1 MATAGSRIGEAS
13 RASASGRR
21 VLLVLLLAYIFNFID
36 RQIIGVLAVPI
47 KAELALSDRQLGLM
61 GGIAFALFYSGLAI
75 PIAWLADRK
84 SRVNII
90 AFSVGLWSLFTAA
103 CGLAQNF
110 WQLFL
115 ARMGVG
121 IGEAGGVAP
130 SYALISDYFPPQK
143 RARALAFFSLGI
155 PIGSALGVF
164 FGGWIATHLD
174 WRSAFIIV
182 GLAGIPAALLVK
194 LAIREPVR
202 GGFDSADGAAS
213 DPAPPFLTV
222 IGTLAASP
230 SFWLLSFGAASGS
243 ILGYGLIFWL
253 PSFFSRSFDLALD
266 QVGWFYGSIVLV
278 GGMAGT
284 WLGGWLGDRIGPDR
298 PGIYALIPAVCFLI
312 AAPTFALGLFAP
324 NLIVAWALFAVGQML
339 ALAWLGP
346 IIAAVQHIVPPNMR
360 ASASASFL
368 FINNL
373 IGIGFGIFFL
383 GYMSDAMTQAYGEE
397 SLRYSILYG
406 LGFYLLSALLYFVAA
421 RMLARDWW
429 APGKGVPARNARG
442 GYGML
447 LTIGAGA
454 VIIFIPMV
462 AGWDNAIVKA
472 SVAAGAA
479 ALLAGLFLLL
489 TQRAGWSRS

>member
-1 MATAGSRIGEAS
+1 MTPGSGIAGARG
-13 RASASGRR
+13 GRESPGGR
-21 VLLVLLLAYIFNFID
+21 VLAILLLAYIFNFID

-47 KAELALSDRQLGLM
+47 KAELHLSDTQLSLM

-75 PIAWLADRK
+75 PIAWLADRR

-90 AFSVGLWSLFTAA
+90 AFSVALWSAFTAL

-110 WQLFL
+110 WHLFL

-130 SYALISDYFPPQK
+130 SYALISDFYPKDK

-164 FGGWIATHLD
+164 FGGWIASNLD

-182 GLAGIPAALLVK
+182 GLAGLPAALLVK
-194 LAIREPVR
+194 LGIPEPVR
-202 GGFDSADGAAS
+202 GGFDTADGAAS
-213 DPAPPFLTV
+213 DPAPPFGTV
-222 IGTLAASP
+222 AGRLARTP

-253 PSFFSRSFDLALD
+253 PSFFTRSFDLALTE
-266 QVGWFYGSIVLV
+266 VGWFYGSIILV
-278 GGMAGT
+278 GGVLGT
-284 WLGGWLGDRIGPDR
+284 FLGGWIADRLGPNN
-298 PGIYALIPAVCFLI
+298 PAAYALIPAVCFTI
-312 AAPTFALGLFAP
+312 AAPCFALGLFAP
-324 NLIVAWALFAVGQML
+324 SLEIAWALFVVGQML

-346 IIAAVQHIVPPNMR
+346 VIAAVQHIVPPNMR
-360 ASASASFL
+360 ATSSASFL

-383 GYMSDAMTQAYGEE
+383 GFMSDTMAEAYGEE

-406 LGFYLLSALLYFVAA
+406 LGFYVLSAAIYFVAST
-421 RMLARDWW
+421 RLKRDWY
-429 APGKGVPARNARG
+429 AN
-442 GYGML
+442 
-447 LTIGAGA
+447 
-454 VIIFIPMV
+454 
-462 AGWDNAIVKA
+462 
-472 SVAAGAA
+472 
-479 ALLAGLFLLL
+479 
-489 TQRAGWSRS
+489 

>member
-1 MATAGSRIGEAS
+1 MNMAGSRSEATP
-13 RASASGRR
+13 GGR
-21 VLLVLLLAYIFNFID
+21 VLAILLLAYIFNFID
-36 RQIIGVLAVPI
+36 RQIIGILAVPI
-47 KAELALSDRQLGLM
+47 KAELQLSDTQLSLM

-90 AFSVGLWSLFTAA
+90 AVSVALWSAFTAA

-110 WQLFL
+110 WHLFL

-130 SYALISDYFPPQK
+130 SYALVSDFYPKEK
-143 RARALAFFSLGI
+143 RARALALFSLGI

-164 FGGWIATHLD
+164 FGGWIAAHLD

-182 GLAGIPAALLVK
+182 GLAGLPAALLVK
-194 LAIREPVR
+194 IGIREPVR
-202 GGFDSADGAAS
+202 GGHDNVDGSAS
-213 DPAPPFLTV
+213 EPAPPFPQV
-222 IGTLAASP
+222 AARLASTP

-253 PSFFSRSFDLALD
+253 PSFFTRSFDLELG

-278 GGMAGT
+278 GGVAGT
-284 WLGGWLGDRIGPDR
+284 WLGGWLGDRTGAGNPAY
-298 PGIYALIPAVCFLI
+298 YALIPAFCFLVT
-312 AAPTFALGLFAP
+312 APVFAFGLFAP
-324 NLIVAWALFAVGQML
+324 SLVVGWILFAIGQML

-346 IIAAVQHIVPPNMR
+346 VIAAVQHIVPPNMR
-360 ASASASFL
+360 ATASASFL

-383 GYMSDAMTQAYGEE
+383 GFMSDTMSAAYGEE

-406 LGFYLLSALLYFVAA
+406 LGFYLLSALLYFAA
-421 RMLARDWW
+421 ATRLKRDWYE
-429 APGKGVPARNARG
+429 APIPA
-442 GYGML
+442 
-447 LTIGAGA
+447 
-454 VIIFIPMV
+454 
-462 AGWDNAIVKA
+462 
-472 SVAAGAA
+472 
-479 ALLAGLFLLL
+479 
-489 TQRAGWSRS
+489 